1 MLLYALNA
9 LYFKGMWLV
18 PFSEDNT
25 KNGKFRKSNR
35 ETIQV
40 DMMKK
45 EDDFHYY
52 ENKVFKAI
60 ALPYHEK
67 YTRKGHQ
74 RDFSMYIFLP
84 KREHKMV
91 DIVDYMQEVSF
102 KEVLSSIHR
111 ETYDVKV
118 CLPKFSTESDLDLL
132 KILKSLGVKHL
143 FKDADFN
150 GISDAPLTISTIRQK
165 AIIEVNEDGTE
176 ASTITYM
183 PMLGCIPDDV
193 VQPHKTF
200 YANHPFIYIVNE
212 DSQIIYFIGQ
222 YTGE

>member
-60 ALPYHEK
+60 ALHLTMKNIREK
-67 YTRKGHQ
+67 DIKET
-74 RDFSMYIFLP
+74 FLCT
-84 KREHKMV
+84 
-91 DIVDYMQEVSF
+91 SF
-102 KEVLSSIHR
+102 CLKESI
-111 ETYDVKV
+111 KW
-118 CLPKFSTESDLDLL
+118 
-132 KILKSLGVKHL
+132 
-143 FKDADFN
+143 
-150 GISDAPLTISTIRQK
+150 
-165 AIIEVNEDGTE
+165 
-176 ASTITYM
+176 
-183 PMLGCIPDDV
+183 
-193 VQPHKTF
+193 
-200 YANHPFIYIVNE
+200 
-212 DSQIIYFIGQ
+212 
-222 YTGE
+222 